1 MATLRERS
9 MEQVRR
15 LPATIWVL
23 IACSILVLPGFA
35 RAMLQNRASEFRM
48 HLIHGEPVV
57 ARFVCGTDSG
67 LDCRAGY
74 TISYSIGDSRY
85 CEHVERNGTPVDAAS
100 RCDSNPARG
109 GLSIAGTLYTYD
121 RLGVV
126 SRDSR
131 YVGQLFLP

>member
-1 MATLRERS
+1 MARLRERLI
-9 MEQVRR
+9 EQVRR
-15 LPATIWVL
+15 FPATIWVL

-67 LDCRAGY
+67 LDCRDSF
-74 TISYSIGDSRY
+74 TISYSMQDSRY
-85 CEHVERNGTPVDAAS
+85 CEHVARNGTPVDAAS
-100 RCDSNPARG
+100 RCDSDPARS
-109 GLSIAGTLYTYD
+109 GLSIAGMLYTYD
-121 RLGVV
+121 RVGVV
-126 SRDSR
+126 SRDFR